1 MKKKQILTGVVERV
15 DFPNKAVVKAQVPQ
29 PDESVATEY
38 AIVKGALP
46 GQTVEFSVKKARKNK
61 CEGRLRTV
69 LKKGQLEAREA
80 KCPNFGTCGGCN
92 YQEIPYEQQL
102 ALKKEQVLRL
112 IDAVYEGDGYQYDG
126 ILSVRKDGQYRE
138 WGYRNKME
146 FSFGDAVKDGPL
158 TLGLH
163 KKGSFH
169 DIVDAEGCQIVHP
182 DYSAVLA
189 CVREYAK
196 ENNIP
201 YYHKRDHQGVLR
213 HLLVRRAEVSGDML
227 VALVTSTQQE
237 IDYSELVSHL
247 LALPLEGQ
255 ITGIL
260 QICNDSLGDVVQS
273 DETKI
278 LYGKDWFEE
287 KVLGLTFKISP
298 FSFFQTNTS
307 GAEVLYQ
314 RAREY
319 VLGEINI
326 GNAGETSNGNMA
338 ENTPGEENAPGGD
351 ALNGNA
357 PGDDTLN
364 RKASDGNATEIH
376 AVDLHDKVVFDLYSG
391 TGTIAQLIAP
401 VARKVIGVEIVE
413 EAVEAAKEN
422 AALNG
427 LDNCEF
433 IAGDVLKVI
442 DDIEEKPDY
451 IILDPPR
458 DGIHPK
464 ALQKIIDYGVKNIVY
479 ISCKPTSFARDLA
492 VFQERGYELERVSNV
507 DLFPE
512 TVHVETVVL
521 LSKLKVDH
529 HIEIELKMDE
539 LDLTAAES
547 KATYDEIKAYVLNKY
562 GLKVSQLYIAQIK
575 RKCGIIERK
584 NYNVSKKEDAKVPQC
599 PPEKEA
605 AIMDALKH
613 FQMI

>member
-1 MKKKQILTGVVERV
+1 MRMNMKKKQILTGVVERV

-69 LKKGQLEAREA
+69 LKKGQLETREA

-237 IDYSELVSHL
+237 IDYSELVSRL

-319 VLGEINI
+319 VLGEINV
-326 GNAGETSNGNMA
+326 GDAGETGNGNMT
-338 ENTPGEENAPGGD
+338 ENTPGEENTPGGD
-351 ALNGNA
+351 ALNG
-357 PGDDTLN
+357 
-364 RKASDGNATEIH
+364 KASGGNATETHTI
-376 AVDLHDKVVFDLYSG
+376 DLHDKVVFDLYSG

-442 DDIEEKPDY
+442 DNIEEKPDY

-492 VFQERGYELERVSNV
+492 VFQERGYELKRVSNV

-521 LSKLKVDH
+521 LSQQKPDDT
-529 HIEIELKMDE
+529 IEIDLDLDE
-539 LDLTAAES
+539 LDATSAET
-547 KATYDEIKAYVLNKY
+547 KATYQEIKDYVLKEF
-562 GLKVSQLYIAQIK
+562 GLKVSNLYISQIK
-575 RKCGIIERK
+575 RKCGIEVGE
-584 NYNVSKKEDAKVPQC
+584 NYNLPKTENPKVPQC
-599 PPEKEA
+599 PKEKED
-605 AIMDALKH
+605 AIKAALKY
-613 FQMI
+613 FAMI

>member
-15 DFPNKAVVKAQVPQ
+15 DFPNRAVVKAQVPQ

-38 AIVKGALP
+38 AVVKGALP

-61 CEGRLRTV
+61 CEGRLRSV
-69 LKKGQLEAREA
+69 LKKGQLETREA

-196 ENNIP
+196 ENSIP

-237 IDYSELVSHL
+237 IDYSELVSRL

-326 GNAGETSNGNMA
+326 GNAGETSNGNMT
-338 ENTPGEENAPGGD
+338 ENTPGEENTPGSD
-351 ALNGNA
+351 ALNE
-357 PGDDTLN
+357 
-364 RKASDGNATEIH
+364 KASGGNATETHTI
-376 AVDLHDKVVFDLYSG
+376 DLHDKVVFDLYSG

-492 VFQERGYELERVSNV
+492 VFQERGYELKRVSNV

-521 LSKLKVDH
+521 LSQQKPDDT
-529 HIEIELKMDE
+529 IEIDLDLDE
-539 LDLTAAES
+539 LDATSAEL
-547 KATYDEIKAYVLNKY
+547 KATYQEIKDYVLKEF
-562 GLKVSQLYIAQIK
+562 GLKVSSLYISQVK
-575 RKCGIIERK
+575 RKCGIEVGE
-584 NYNVSKKEDAKVPQC
+584 NYNLPKSENVRVPQC
-599 PPEKEA
+599 PKEKEE
-605 AIMDALKH
+605 AIKAALKY
-613 FQMI
+613 FAMI

>member
-1 MKKKQILTGVVERV
+1 MRIDMKKKQILTGVVERV
-15 DFPNKAVVKAQVPQ
+15 DFPNRAVVKAQVPQ

-38 AIVKGALP
+38 AVVKGALP

-61 CEGRLRTV
+61 CEGRLRSV
-69 LKKGQLEAREA
+69 LKKGQLETREA

-196 ENNIP
+196 ENSIP

-237 IDYSELVSHL
+237 IDYSELVSRL

-326 GNAGETSNGNMA
+326 GNAGETSNGNMT
-338 ENTPGEENAPGGD
+338 ENTPGEENTPGSD
-351 ALNGNA
+351 ALNE
-357 PGDDTLN
+357 
-364 RKASDGNATEIH
+364 KASGGNATETHTI
-376 AVDLHDKVVFDLYSG
+376 DLHDKVVFDLYSG

-492 VFQERGYELERVSNV
+492 VFQERGYELKRVSNV

-521 LSKLKVDH
+521 LSQQKPDDT
-529 HIEIELKMDE
+529 IEIDLDLDE
-539 LDLTAAES
+539 LDATSAEL
-547 KATYDEIKAYVLNKY
+547 KATYQEIKDYVLKES
-562 GLKVSQLYIAQIK
+562 GLKVSSLYISQVK
-575 RKCGIIERK
+575 RKCGIEVGE
-584 NYNVSKKEDAKVPQC
+584 NYNLPKSENARVPQC
-599 PPEKEA
+599 PKEKED
-605 AIMDALKH
+605 AIKAALKY
-613 FQMI
+613 FAMI

>member
-1 MKKKQILTGVVERV
+1 MRINMKKRQIYTGVVERV

-38 AIVKGALP
+38 AVVKGALP

-61 CEGRLRTV
+61 CEGRLRSV
-69 LKKGQLEAREA
+69 LKKGQLETREA

-237 IDYSELVSHL
+237 IDYSELVSRL

-326 GNAGETSNGNMA
+326 GNAGETGNGNMA
-338 ENTPGEENAPGGD
+338 ENTPDEENTPGSD
-351 ALNGNA
+351 ALNG
-357 PGDDTLN
+357 
-364 RKASDGNATEIH
+364 KASDGNATETH
-376 AVDLHDKVVFDLYSG
+376 AVDLHNKVVFDLYSG

-492 VFQERGYELERVSNV
+492 VFQEHGYELKRVSNV

-521 LSKLKVDH
+521 LSQQKPDDRIEV
-529 HIEIELKMDE
+529 EIELDE
-539 LDLTAAES
+539 LDLTSAES
-547 KATYDEIKAYVLNKY
+547 KATYEEIKEYVLKEH
-562 GLKVSQLYIAQIK
+562 GLKVSNLHISQVK
-575 RKCGIIERK
+575 GKCGIDNMK
-584 NYNVSKKEDAKVPQC
+584 
-599 PPEKEA
+599 
-605 AIMDALKH
+605 
-613 FQMI
+613 

>member
-15 DFPNKAVVKAQVPQ
+15 DFPNRAVVKAQVPQ

-38 AIVKGALP
+38 AVVKGALP

-61 CEGRLRTV
+61 CEGRLRAV
-69 LKKGQLEAREA
+69 LKKGQLETREA

-102 ALKKEQVLRL
+102 TLKKEQVLRL

-237 IDYSELVSHL
+237 IDYSELVSRL

-326 GNAGETSNGNMA
+326 GNAGETGNGNMA
-338 ENTPGEENAPGGD
+338 ENTPGEENTPGSD
-351 ALNGNA
+351 ALNE
-357 PGDDTLN
+357 
-364 RKASDGNATEIH
+364 KASGGNATETHTI
-376 AVDLHDKVVFDLYSG
+376 DLHDKVVFDLYSG

-492 VFQERGYELERVSNV
+492 VFQERGYELKRVSNV

-512 TVHVETVVL
+512 TVHVETVCL
-521 LSKLKVDH
+521 LSKLREAKHYVSVKLD
-529 HIEIELKMDE
+529 MDE
-539 LDLTAAES
+539 MDITSAES
-547 KATYDEIKAYVLNKY
+547 KATYEEIKKYVAEHND
-562 GLKVSQLYIAQIK
+562 GMKVSSLNIAQVK
-575 RKCGIIERK
+575 AKCGIIERE
-584 NYNVSKKEDAKVPQC
+584 NYNLPKSGNAKQPQCPKEKEDAIV
-599 PPEKEA
+599 E
-605 AIMDALKH
+605 ALKYY
-613 FQMI
+613 QMI